1 MEGKKYFEIIIFE
14 SYAAN
19 AAVAMNNACWHS
31 LSILQIIYRSLEMPT
46 ECQEQGVTYC
56 SSHR

>member
-1 MEGKKYFEIIIFE
+1 MEGKKYFEIIVFE

-31 LSILQIIYRSLEMPT
+31 LSILQIIYRAL
-46 ECQEQGVTYC
+46 
-56 SSHR
+56 